1 MFSNVGREAIRRVVA
16 GGQQSTNRAFQ
27 CTFHLR
33 RVEKS
38 DRTIPAP
45 KFALYIRRSYATTT
59 ATKDSAK
66 KTATAKKTSTAKPKA
81 KKAATTKAVKKPAK
95 KKKRVAKAA
104 KPKPK
109 KKPVKKVLTDNQK
122 SALAAKIARANLKEL
137 KEKALSAPKSQPASV
152 WQIILREHTKKKAA
166 ELGTPVS
173 DNTKTASVVY
183 KSLTPEQIE
192 ASFCEAGR
200 SSLR

>member
-1 MFSNVGREAIRRVVA
+1 MVA

-27 CTFHLR
+27 CTLHLR

-45 KFALYIRRSYATTT
+45 EFVLFTRRSYATTT
-59 ATKDSAK
+59 ATKDPAK
-66 KTATAKKTSTAKPKA
+66 KTATAKKTSTAKPKT
-81 KKAATTKAVKKPAK
+81 KKAATTKAVKKSAK
-95 KKKRVAKAA
+95 KKKVAKAA

-152 WQIILREHTKKKAA
+152 WQIILREHTKTKAA

-173 DNTKTASVVY
+173 DNTKTASAVY
-183 KSLTPEQIE
+183 KSLTPEQLE
-192 ASFCEAGR
+192 ASSRKAGR
-200 SSLR
+200 RSLR